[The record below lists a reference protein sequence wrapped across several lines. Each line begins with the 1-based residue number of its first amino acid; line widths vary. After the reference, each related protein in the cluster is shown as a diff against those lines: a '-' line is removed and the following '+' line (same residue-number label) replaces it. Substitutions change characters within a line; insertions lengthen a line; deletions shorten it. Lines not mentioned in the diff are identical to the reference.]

1 MNFGFNEEQ
10 ELLRSTARKFFDNEC
25 TSETVRKLMDGPEG
39 MTPDLWK
46 KIAEQGWT
54 GLIFPDEHGGM
65 GLGFVDLVVLM
76 EEMGRSVVP
85 GPFFSTVLLG
95 GLAIREAG
103 TDAQKKAWLPKISS
117 GEARATLAWMEPSAE
132 LGARGIT
139 LQAAAKGAGFTLDGT
154 KLFVHDA
161 HTADVIVVAARTS
174 SGKNPPAGGQNPP
187 AGGQNPPAGG
197 QNPEDGVSLFLV
209 PKGTPGL
216 NVTLLPTMD
225 QTRKLCEV
233 ELKDVAL
240 GVEALMGQAGS
251 GWAPLARVIDRAT
264 VALCAEMCGGAQK
277 VLEMTVEYAKIRQA
291 FGRPIGSYQ
300 GVKHK
305 AADMLVD
312 VENSKSITYYAAWA
326 MDEGVPEGQLAV
338 SMAKAYVSD
347 AYRRVSGA
355 GIQLHGGIGF
365 TWEHDLH
372 LYFKRAKGSEFT
384 FGDATWHR
392 ERVAQLVNL

>member
-1 MNFGFNEEQ
+1 MNFGFNDEQ

-25 TSETVRKLMDGPEG
+25 PSTTVRALMEDSSG
-39 MTPDLWK
+39 MTPELWK
-46 KIAEQGWT
+46 KLAEQGWL
-54 GLIFPDEHGGM
+54 GLIAPEEHGGM
-65 GLGFVDLVVLM
+65 ALGIVDLVVLL
-76 EEMGRSVVP
+76 EEMGRAVVP

-95 GLAIREAG
+95 GLALLEAG
-103 TDAQKKAWLPKISS
+103 NDAQKKAWLPKICS

-132 LGARGIT
+132 MGAAGIT
-139 LQAAAKGAGFTLDGT
+139 LQAAAKGSGFTLNGT

-161 HTADVIVVAARTS
+161 HTADVIVVAARTAS
-174 SGKNPPAGGQNPP
+174 
-187 AGGQNPPAGG
+187 G
-197 QNPEDGVSLFLV
+197 QNPEDGISLFLV
-209 PKGTPGL
+209 PTGTPGL
-216 NVTLLPTMD
+216 AVTLLPTMD

-233 ELKDVAL
+233 TLTNVAL
-240 GVEALMGQAGS
+240 GGDAIMGALGAG
-251 GWAPLARVIDRAT
+251 GKALARVIDRAT
-264 VALCAEMCGGAQK
+264 VGLCAEMCGGAQK
-277 VLEMTVEYAKIRQA
+277 VLDMTVEYAKIRQA

-300 GVKHK
+300 GVKHR

-326 MDEGVPEGQLAV
+326 MDEGVPEGPLAV

>member
-10 ELLRSTARKFFDNEC
+10 ELLRNTARKFFENEC
-25 TSETVRKLMDGPEG
+25 PSETVRRLMETPEG
-39 MTPDLWK
+39 INAELWK
-46 KIAEQGWT
+46 KLAEQGWL
-54 GLIFPDEHGGM
+54 GLIYPEQYDGTAL
-65 GLGFVDLVVLM
+65 GLVDLVVLM
-76 EEMGRSVVP
+76 EEMGRAVAP
-85 GPFFSTVLLG
+85 GPYFSTVLLG
-95 GLAIREAG
+95 GLAILEAG
-103 TDAQKKAWLPKISS
+103 SDAQ
-117 GEARATLAWMEPSAE
+117 
-132 LGARGIT
+132 
-139 LQAAAKGAGFTLDGT
+139 
-154 KLFVHDA
+154 
-161 HTADVIVVAARTS
+161 TADALVVAARTRP
-174 SGKNPPAGGQNPP
+174 GAG
-187 AGGQNPPAGG
+187 A
-197 QNPEDGVSLFLV
+197 DGVSLFLL
-209 PKGTPGL
+209 PKGTKGL
-216 NVTLLPTMD
+216 QVTLLPTMD

-233 ELKDVAL
+233 ACSDVTVGGDAL
-240 GVEALMGQAGS
+240 LGAAGS
-251 GWAPLARVIDRAT
+251 GWAPLARVLDRAT

-277 VLEMTVEYAKIRQA
+277 VLDMTVEYAKIRQA

-300 GVKHK
+300 GVKHR

-326 MDEGVPEGQLAV
+326 MDEGVPEGPLAV

>member
-10 ELLRSTARKFFDNEC
+10 ELLRSTARKFFENEC
-25 TSETVRKLMDGPEG
+25 ASQVVRTLMETPEG
-39 MTPDLWK
+39 VTPALWSK
-46 KIAEQGWT
+46 LAEQGWL
-54 GLIFPDEHGGM
+54 GLTYPEAYDGM
-65 GLGFVDLVVLM
+65 GLGLVDLVVLM
-76 EEMGRSVVP
+76 EEMGRAVVP
-85 GPFFSTVLLG
+85 GPYFSAVLLG
-95 GLAIREAG
+95 GGIILEAG
-103 TDAQKKAWLPKISS
+103 GEAQKKEWLPKIA
-117 GEARATLAWMEPSAE
+117 GGQARVTLAWMEPSAE
-132 LGARGIT
+132 LGPDGIT
-139 LQAAAKGAGFTLDGT
+139 LAALEKGGTYTLAGT

-161 HTADVIVVAARTS
+161 HTADAIVVAARTGK
-174 SGKNPPAGGQNPP
+174 SGA
-187 AGGQNPPAGG
+187 
-197 QNPEDGVSLFLV
+197 DGISLFLV
-209 PKGTPGL
+209 PKGAKGL
-216 NVTLLPTMD
+216 TVTLLPTMD

-233 ELKDVAL
+233 TLKGVSL
-240 GVEALMGQAGS
+240 GVDGRLGEIGG
-251 GWAPLARVIDRAT
+251 GWTALARVLDRAT

-277 VLEMTVEYAKIRQA
+277 VLDMTVEYAKIRQA

-326 MDEGVPEGQLAV
+326 MDEGVSEGPLAV

-347 AYRRVSGA
+347 AYRRVSA
-355 GIQLHGGIGF
+355 NGIQLHGGIGF

-384 FGDATWHR
+384 FGDATFHR

>member
-25 TSETVRKLMDGPEG
+25 ASEIVRKLMDGPEG

-76 EEMGRSVVP
+76 EEMGRAVVP

-117 GEARATLAWMEPSAE
+117 GDARATLAWMEPSAE

-139 LQAAAKGAGFTLDGT
+139 LQATAKGGGFTLNGT
-154 KLFVHDA
+154 KLFVQDA
-161 HTADVIVVAARTS
+161 HTADVIVVAARTG
-174 SGKNPPAGGQNPP
+174 SGQSPQEGI
-187 AGGQNPPAGG
+187 
-197 QNPEDGVSLFLV
+197 SLFLV
-209 PKGTPGL
+209 PKGTPGMS
-216 NVTLLPTMD
+216 VTLLPTMD

-233 ELKDVAL
+233 GLKDVVL
-240 GVEALMGQAGS
+240 GAEALMGQAGS
-251 GWAPLARVIDRAT
+251 GWTPLARVIDRAT

-326 MDEGVPEGQLAV
+326 MDEGVPEGPLAV

-347 AYRRVSGA
+347 AYRRVAGA

>member
-25 TSETVRKLMDGPEG
+25 TSETVRKLMESPEG
-39 MTPDLWK
+39 MTADLWK
-46 KIAEQGWT
+46 KLAEQGWL
-54 GLIFPDEHGGM
+54 GLIVPDEYGGM
-65 GLGFVDLVVLM
+65 GLGIVDLVVLL
-76 EEMGRSVVP
+76 EEMGRAVVP

-95 GLAIREAG
+95 GLAILEAG
-103 TDAQKKAWLPKISS
+103 TDGQKKAWLPKLAS
-117 GEARATLAWMEPSAE
+117 GDARAALAWMEPSAD

-139 LQAAAKGAGFTLDGT
+139 LPATAKGGGHTLNGT
-154 KLFVHDA
+154 KLFVQDA
-161 HTADVIVVAARTS
+161 HTADVLVVAVRTAT
-174 SGKNPPAGGQNPP
+174 GKTSEEGI
-187 AGGQNPPAGG
+187 
-197 QNPEDGVSLFLV
+197 SLFLV
-209 PKGTPGL
+209 PKGSSGMT
-216 NVTLLPTMD
+216 VTLLPTMD

-233 ELKDVAL
+233 AFKDVAV
-240 GVEALMGQAGS
+240 GPEALMGPAGS
-251 GWAPLARVIDRAT
+251 AWASLARVIDKAT
-264 VALCAEMCGGAQK
+264 VGLCAEMCGGAQK
-277 VLEMTVEYAKIRQA
+277 VLDMTVEYAKIRQA

-326 MDEGVPEGQLAV
+326 MDEGVAEGPLAV

-347 AYRRVSGA
+347 AYRRVSGL

-392 ERVAQLVNL
+392 ERVAQLVSL

>member
-1 MNFGFNEEQ
+1 MNFGFNDEQ
-10 ELLRSTARKFFDNEC
+10 ELLRSTARKFFENEC
-25 TSETVRKLMDGPEG
+25 ASETVRKLMDGPEG

-46 KIAEQGWT
+46 KLAEQGWL
-54 GLIFPDEHGGM
+54 GLIVPDEWGGM
-65 GLGFVDLVVLM
+65 GLGIVDLVVLM
-76 EEMGRSVVP
+76 EEMGRAVVP

-95 GLAIREAG
+95 GLAILDAG
-103 TDAQKKAWLPKISS
+103 SEAQKKAWLSRLSS
-117 GEARATLAWMEPSAE
+117 GDAKAALAWMEPSAE

-139 LQAAAKGAGFTLDGT
+139 LPATAKAGGYSLDGT
-154 KLFVHDA
+154 KLFVQDA
-161 HTADVIVVAARTS
+161 HTADVIVVAARTA
-174 SGKNPPAGGQNPP
+174 SGKT
-187 AGGQNPPAGG
+187 
-197 QNPEDGVSLFLV
+197 PEEGVSLFLV
-209 PKGTPGL
+209 PRGTPGL
-216 NVTLLPTMD
+216 SVTLLPTMD

-233 ELKDVAL
+233 TLK
-240 GVEALMGQAGS
+240 GVTVGADALMGTAGA
-251 GWAPLARVIDRAT
+251 GWTPLGRVLDRAT

-277 VLEMTVEYAKIRQA
+277 VLDMTVEYAKIRQA

-300 GVKHK
+300 GVKHR

-326 MDEGVPEGQLAV
+326 MDEGVAEGPLAV

>member
-1 MNFGFNEEQ
+1 MNFGFNDEQ

-25 TSETVRKLMDGPEG
+25 PSTTVRALMEDSSG
-39 MTPDLWK
+39 MTPELWK
-46 KIAEQGWT
+46 KLAEQGWL
-54 GLIFPDEHGGM
+54 GLIAPEEHGGM
-65 GLGFVDLVVLM
+65 ALGIVDLVVLL
-76 EEMGRSVVP
+76 EEMGRAVVP

-95 GLAIREAG
+95 AA
-103 TDAQKKAWLPKISS
+103 
-117 GEARATLAWMEPSAE
+117 
-132 LGARGIT
+132 GIT
-139 LQAAAKGAGFTLDGT
+139 LQAAAKGSGFTLSGT

-161 HTADVIVVAARTS
+161 HTADVIVVAARTAS
-174 SGKNPPAGGQNPP
+174 
-187 AGGQNPPAGG
+187 G
-197 QNPEDGVSLFLV
+197 QNPEEGISLFLV
-209 PKGTPGL
+209 PTGTPGL
-216 NVTLLPTMD
+216 TVTLLPTMD

-233 ELKDVAL
+233 TLTNVSLAGD
-240 GVEALMGQAGS
+240 ALMGAPGAG
-251 GWAPLARVIDRAT
+251 WKPLARVIDRAT
-264 VALCAEMCGGAQK
+264 VGLCAEMCGGAQK
-277 VLEMTVEYAKIRQA
+277 VLDMTVEYAKIRQA

-300 GVKHK
+300 GVKHR

-326 MDEGVPEGQLAV
+326 MDEGVPEGPLAV

>member
-10 ELLRSTARKFFDNEC
+10 ELLRNTARKFFENEC
-25 TSETVRKLMDGPEG
+25 PSETVRRLMETPEG
-39 MTPDLWK
+39 INAELWK
-46 KIAEQGWT
+46 KLAEQGWL
-54 GLIFPDEHGGM
+54 GLIYPEQYDGM
-65 GLGFVDLVVLM
+65 ALGLVDLVVLM
-76 EEMGRSVVP
+76 EEMGRAVAP
-85 GPFFSTVLLG
+85 GPYFSTVLLG
-95 GLAIREAG
+95 GLAILEAG
-103 TDAQKKAWLPKISS
+103 GEGQKKEWLPKIAA
-117 GEARATLAWMEPSAE
+117 GDRRVALAWMEPSAQ
-132 LGARGIT
+132 LGPAGVTLTAVKRGEKFA
-139 LQAAAKGAGFTLDGT
+139 LSGT

-161 HTADVIVVAARTS
+161 HTADALVVAARTRP
-174 SGKNPPAGGQNPP
+174 GAG
-187 AGGQNPPAGG
+187 A
-197 QNPEDGVSLFLV
+197 DGVSLFLL
-209 PKGTPGL
+209 PKGTKGL
-216 NVTLLPTMD
+216 EVTLLPTMD

-233 ELKDVAL
+233 ACSDVTVGGDAL
-240 GVEALMGQAGS
+240 LGAAGS
-251 GWAPLARVIDRAT
+251 GWAPLARVLDRAT

-277 VLEMTVEYAKIRQA
+277 VLDMTVEYAKIRQA

-300 GVKHK
+300 GVKHR

-326 MDEGVPEGQLAV
+326 LDEGSPEAPLAV

-347 AYRRVSGA
+347 AFRRVSAA

-384 FGDATWHR
+384 FGDATHHR